1 MLAGQSGRLSG
12 RGKVVID
19 SILRAW
25 EVSDNTFLN
34 AGATDEAV
42 AGLEKT
48 LRGLLPADMRACYLC
63 TDGADVLGGNI
74 ALYPIQGAKF
84 SVREL
89 SQFYRDS
96 EWPVPEDLVIFAGD
110 GCGDPF
116 GIWAPRGGGIRP
128 MIVQVGAIFEP
139 GCMAVVRTSFSRF
152 LLGRSVFYL
161 LSDGA
166 PASVLDLLRVPR
178 SMRTSNLDN
187 LIYDEVVRWAD
198 PELPALSI
206 DPYTARLTEDDVRQL
221 ASSVS

>member
-1 MLAGQSGRLSG
+1 M
-12 RGKVVID
+12 ID
-19 SILRAW
+19 SILKAW
-25 EVSDNTFLN
+25 EVSDNTLLN
-34 AGATDEAV
+34 AGATDEAIAV
-42 AGLEKT
+42 LEKT
-48 LRGLLPADMRACYLC
+48 LRGSLPADMRACYLR

-96 EWPVPEDLVIFAGD
+96 KWPVPEDVVIFGGD

-116 GIWAPRGGGIRP
+116 GIWTPSHRGSKP
-128 MIVQVGAIFEP
+128 LVVKVGAIFEP
-139 GCMAVVRTSFSRF
+139 GCMAVVGTTFSRF

-166 PASVLDLLRVPR
+166 PYSVLDLLGVPE
-178 SMRTSNLDN
+178 SMRMSDLAN

-198 PELPALSI
+198 PELPALPI
-206 DPYTARLTEDDVRQL
+206 DPYTARLTEDDVRQAAAR
-221 ASSVS
+221 AS

>member
-1 MLAGQSGRLSG
+1 
-12 RGKVVID
+12 VID
-19 SILRAW
+19 SVLKAW

-34 AGATDEAV
+34 PGATNGAIAV
-42 AGLEKT
+42 LEKT
-48 LRGLLPADMRACYLC
+48 LSGSLPADMRTCYLR

-84 SVREL
+84 SVCEL

-96 EWPVPEDLVIFAGD
+96 KWPVPEDLVIFGGD

-116 GIWAPRGGGIRP
+116 GIWAPSHGRSKP
-128 MIVQVGAIFEP
+128 LIVQVGGIFEP
-139 GCMAVVRTSFSRF
+139 GCMAVVGTSFSRF

-166 PASVLDLLRVPR
+166 PDSVLDLLGVLE
-178 SMRTSNLDN
+178 SMRMPDLDK

-198 PELPALSI
+198 PELPALPI
-206 DPYTARLTEDDVRQL
+206 DPYTARLTKDDVRQVAAR
-221 ASSVS
+221 AS

>member
-1 MLAGQSGRLSG
+1 M
-12 RGKVVID
+12 ID

-34 AGATDEAV
+34 AGATNEAV
-42 AGLEKT
+42 AVLEKT
-48 LRGLLPADMRACYLC
+48 LRGSLPADMRACYLR
-63 TDGADVLGGNI
+63 TDGADILRGNI

-96 EWPVPEDLVIFAGD
+96 KWPVPEELVIFGGD

-116 GIWAPRGGGIRP
+116 GIWTPYDLGSKP
-128 MIVQVGAIFEP
+128 LIVQVGAIFEP
-139 GCMAVVRTSFSRF
+139 GCMAVVGTSFSRF

-166 PASVLDLLRVPR
+166 PDPVLDLLGVPQ
-178 SMRTSNLDN
+178 SMRISDLNN

-206 DPYTARLTEDDVRQL
+206 HPYTARLTEDDVRQMAAR
-221 ASSVS
+221 AS